1 MRSIWQLRVH
11 NKDLLKVLMT
21 NPFGQN
27 AHRKVFQKAS
37 QFLLPLPNVQLSPQ
51 INVLH
56 TSKIQCRLLNYL
68 NFSSPTT
75 TRCLSRRDFPTYHVN
90 LYKSVPLV
98 PGSSP
103 WLSGG
108 AHRCHLYKGTCSKW
122 RGTHFEYSWV
132 DHFSSLHRRSHP
144 FSCAVWTEAGGWGR
158 AADSS
163 SHSGPFC
170 LPLGFLNCDG
180 WFIQVYPDFTHCVP
194 LVFSRNPTQR

>member
-90 LYKSVPLV
+90 LYNSVPLV
-98 PGSSP
+98 PGSIHLDYLGEPTDVTCTKAHALSEEAPTLNTPGLTIFPPCTEDPILSP
-103 WLSGG
+103 VLFGPKLG
-108 AHRCHLYKGTCSKW
+108 AEEGQLTAP
-122 RGTHFEYSWV
+122 
-132 DHFSSLHRRSHP
+132 LIL
-144 FSCAVWTEAGGWGR
+144 
-158 AADSS
+158 
-163 SHSGPFC
+163 GPSA
-170 LPLGFLNCDG
+170 FL
-180 WFIQVYPDFTHCVP
+180 
-194 LVFSRNPTQR
+194 LVS